1 MVENKKESEKRIK
14 SDKEERRRSV
24 RRKRVRRRNDIER
37 GDIEKAVKRRVGK
50 CLELQTETGV

>member
-14 SDKEERRRSV
+14 SDKEERR
-24 RRKRVRRRNDIER
+24 KRVRSRNDIER